1 MKPEVLIQQ
10 LKSTREWFD
19 RSTRCL
25 TEDDSAFAPS
35 EGMFTTAQQVAHVA
49 WTVNWFL
56 DGAFRNAEGFDLDF
70 DKEKAALAKV
80 TSLAE
85 ARGQVEQAFADAEEE
100 IGKRSAAELAEP
112 LPPGPVM
119 GGAPR
124 GTIVGAIGDHTSH
137 HRGALTVY
145 SRLRGH
151 TPPMPY
157 MEM

>member
-1 MKPEVLIQQ
+1 MQPESLIQQ
-10 LKSTREWFD
+10 LNSTREWFD

-25 TEDDSAFAPS
+25 TEDDSTFAPA
-35 EGMFTTAQQVAHVA
+35 EGMMTAAQQVAHVA

-56 DGAFRNAEGFDLDF
+56 DGAFRNRNGFDLDF
-70 DKEKAALAKV
+70 DKEKKALAEV

-85 ARGQVEQAFADAEEE
+85 ARRQVEQAFADAEKE
-100 IGKRSAAELAEP
+100 IGSRSAAELAQP

-124 GTIVGAIGDHTSH
+124 AAIVGAIGDHTSH

-151 TPPMPY
+151 TPTMPY
-157 MEM
+157 MG